1 MKKYTSKDILF
12 LCSTVSFLG
21 ISYWLCR
28 YFFFDLH
35 GMKEWPNLLAI
46 VALVILL
53 AAFFTKKFR
62 LSVMVSLGYPAGFSI
77 GLLLHRGSVD
87 PGGGATDNLWIIWA
101 VGLLIWILAGIVMEM
116 LTAQKQKSGKT

>member
-12 LCSTVSFLG
+12 LCGTVSFLG

-46 VALVILL
+46 AALVILL

-62 LSVMVSLGYPAGFSI
+62 LSVMVSLGYPASFGI
-77 GLLLHRGSVD
+77 GLLLHRSDVD

-101 VGLLIWILAGIVMEM
+101 VSLLIWILAGIVMEM
-116 LTAQKQKSGKT
+116 LAARKKQSDKT